1 MKLHCAKSFTLIS
14 FSFWEE
20 ASAAGAGLVMSDFAA
35 PQLWLPFPT
44 ALAAQ
49 VGISFEVKPD
59 ASEAFKHRNFMGFI
73 FSALHN

>member
-1 MKLHCAKSFTLIS
+1 M
-14 FSFWEE
+14 
-20 ASAAGAGLVMSDFAA
+20 MSDFAA

-49 VGISFEVKPD
+49 VGIYFEVKPD